1 MHVLG
6 LFPFEHKTLQFKDK
20 KSGKGKCC
28 TPRSFGISIS
38 LGWLPLSPSQAMGTG
53 SRVAPCPGTPLPSDT
68 LLAKSSQGV
77 GKSL

>member
-1 MHVLG
+1 MFWVYSHLNIKLCSLKIKNLGKESAVLHVALG
-6 LFPFEHKTLQFKDK
+6 SASHLAGF
-20 KSGKGKCC
+20 
-28 TPRSFGISIS
+28 
-38 LGWLPLSPSQAMGTG
+38 LSPSQAMGTG